1 MSVVSIEKF
10 EILPQNQPSGGK
22 YSFKSGTPLIQFSI
36 GSQAKYLR
44 SATLRLNGKFSVK
57 KGDGTRPNNQSL
69 KATGT
74 GAVEIN
80 SRVGIHSCFQNVN
93 ISSNDTQSSLES
105 IRSYGRMSAT
115 ILPSTHDSQDFM
127 CQAGVV
133 SGNTGLSTSSSVML
147 NNERSFSLPI
157 YSGLL
162 MGTGRIPLSLIKGL
176 MISFELASDNAV
188 LFGADAPSGTGAFYE
203 LSDLSITGD
212 MEIMDIEGQSKLQI
226 QGSGSMEYNSFTNLY
241 SVLDSADSTQTY
253 NISNSNV
260 LSVFQNYLPVT
271 HGNSYLHDGMKT
283 DVLKNTDGTGQY
295 VDDVVTKRLG
305 FSRGGIKIGTDY
317 DIVTETQ
324 STEGRPET
332 GLMVHALDSVKKI
345 GQITSTLSQP
355 QLLSFSGGDDIIY
368 RDSGKQKGVVVDEGE
383 RNFAVGLAM
392 DRFSGVGVNF
402 KDVAFSTRLQT
413 TLDGKSPNSAY
424 TYVLSKNLLTYTPS
438 SVSVVS

>member
-1 MSVVSIEKF
+1 
-10 EILPQNQPSGGK
+10 
-22 YSFKSGTPLIQFSI
+22 
-36 GSQAKYLR
+36 
-44 SATLRLNGKFSVK
+44 
-57 KGDGTRPNNQSL
+57 
-69 KATGT
+69 
-74 GAVEIN
+74 
-80 SRVGIHSCFQNVN
+80 
-93 ISSNDTQSSLES
+93 
-105 IRSYGRMSAT
+105 
-115 ILPSTHDSQDFM
+115 
-127 CQAGVV
+127 
-133 SGNTGLSTSSSVML
+133 
-147 NNERSFSLPI
+147 
-157 YSGLL
+157 

-368 RDSGKQKGVVVDEGE
+368 RDSGKQQGVVVDEGE